1 MSYSRVVFTALL
13 ATQKDSLTRLDDLK
27 EDLLQIAR

>member
-1 MSYSRVVFTALL
+1 MSYSGVVFTALL
-13 ATQKDSLTRLDDLK
+13 ATQKDSSTGLDDLK

>member
-13 ATQKDSLTRLDDLK
+13 ATQKDSSTGLDGLK
-27 EDLLQIAR
+27 EDLLEISR

>member
-13 ATQKDSLTRLDDLK
+13 AAQKDSSTGLDDLK
-27 EDLLQIAR
+27 EDLLQITR

>member
-13 ATQKDSLTRLDDLK
+13 ATQKGSSTELYDLK